1 MISLLNNK
9 KIKNDIAITGEITL
23 QGKITAIGGLKEK
36 IMGAIKNGITTFLYP
51 KDNNKEF
58 TDFYEESKNSLSE
71 NIVFKEIDKI
81 NDVLDFVFT

>member
-1 MISLLNNK
+1 
-9 KIKNDIAITGEITL
+9 
-23 QGKITAIGGLKEK
+23 
-36 IMGAIKNGITTFLYP
+36 MGAIKNGITTFLYP